1 MFAQALERLKYDAQ
15 NSFEISQ
22 KTVYEQSSHFYGD
35 EFSSEC
41 YQIVRPQ
48 KNK

>member
-22 KTVYEQSSHFYGD
+22 KKTVYEQSSHFYGD

-48 KNK
+48 KK